1 MPASPS
7 EILRRW
13 FARVWNAGDE
23 SAIDEIYTPD
33 TVAHGLPGGPIK
45 GPAAFKPF
53 FHSFRS
59 AFPNIRVEVT
69 HSVTEGEL
77 CAVHCDVTGT
87 HTGDGLGVPATN
99 RSVHFTGMTMAR
111 VGSDGRILEGWNSY
125 DFLLMYHQL
134 GIDPP
139 QPV

>member
-1 MPASPS
+1 
-7 EILRRW
+7 
-13 FARVWNAGDE
+13 
-23 SAIDEIYTPD
+23 
-33 TVAHGLPGGPIK
+33 
-45 GPAAFKPF
+45 
-53 FHSFRS
+53 
-59 AFPNIRVEVT
+59 
-69 HSVTEGEL
+69 
-77 CAVHCDVTGT
+77 
-87 HTGDGLGVPATN
+87 VPATN